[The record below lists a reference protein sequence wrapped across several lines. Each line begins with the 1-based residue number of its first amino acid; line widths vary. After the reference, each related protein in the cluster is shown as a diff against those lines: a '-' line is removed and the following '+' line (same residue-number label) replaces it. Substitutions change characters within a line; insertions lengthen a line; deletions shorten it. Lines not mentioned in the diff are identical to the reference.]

1 MYERKLVMQKSVLF
15 APEKYNI
22 ISEIEKYSH
31 IPYKKA
37 ILYHN
42 TEGEDISV
50 TYQQLI
56 EQSNKVGNVLASHG
70 LSKGDKVLI
79 MMPRSIATYELYIL
93 CFKIRC
99 CNHSMF

>member
-1 MYERKLVMQKSVLF
+1 MDVLKEVSY
-15 APEKYNI
+15 AKVSSIRAEKYNI

-31 IPYKKA
+31 IPDKKA

-56 EQSNKVGNVLASHG
+56 QQSNK
-70 LSKGDKVLI
+70 
-79 MMPRSIATYELYIL
+79 
-93 CFKIRC
+93 
-99 CNHSMF
+99 